1 MELSL
6 FLAKLIGLYYLIFSF
21 IFLFNRAQLVPILN
35 SLDKKPELIFFAG
48 TISLAIGLAIV
59 LGHPVYEWN
68 WRGLITLVGFLAI
81 ISGLVRC
88 ISPSYTL
95 IQKMLENT
103 AYYWIMTAVLF
114 FFGIYL
120 TMRGFDYPL

>member
-21 IFLFNRAQLVPILN
+21 IFLFNRTQLTPLLKNLV
-35 SLDKKPELIFFAG
+35 KKPELIFFAG

-59 LGHPVYEWN
+59 IGHPVYEWT
-68 WRGLITLVGFLAI
+68 WRGLITLFGFLAI

-88 ISPSYTL
+88 ISPSYPL
-95 IQKMLENT
+95 FQKMMENPT
-103 AYYWIMTAVLF
+103 YYWVMTAFLF

-120 TMRGFDYPL
+120 TMIGFDYPP